1 MTNKIQPLGDLFA
14 EEENKALEK
23 ARAEIAQETA
33 DWHALPEEEKQR
45 INREREE
52 RFANVPDEPEEPEE
66 DEDEEEDDGEYC
78 KHNLDY
84 GDCHSCSWEAHQ
96 EIMRD

>member
-1 MTNKIQPLGDLFA
+1 MSTLDDIFR
-14 EEENKALEK
+14 EEEERLLEK
-23 ARAEIAQETA
+23 GRAEIARETA
-33 DWHALPEEEKQR
+33 DWEALPEEEKQR

-52 RFANVPDEPEEPEE
+52 RFANVPDSDKEEPDE
-66 DEDEEEDDGEYC
+66 EDEEEDDGEYC

-96 EIMRD
+96 ENMAD